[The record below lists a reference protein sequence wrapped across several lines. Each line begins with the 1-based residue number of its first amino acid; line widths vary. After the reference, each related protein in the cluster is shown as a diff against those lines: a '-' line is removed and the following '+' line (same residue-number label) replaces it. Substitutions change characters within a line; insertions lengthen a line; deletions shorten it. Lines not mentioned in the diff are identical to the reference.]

1 MHIPLGLLSL
11 KRGFVFDDLKC
22 HSLECNRRVRLASV
36 LTPRLAWIAEFQG
49 SINRATGG
57 QLKGYTVLSH
67 ADPLKAFVK
76 FDLWE
81 EMEGKNYHPFTNL
94 AHGFAKANDCLLE
107 RVHRGESSLTLEVL
121 LKRRIGPPMRVN
133 PLLSKK

>member
-1 MHIPLGLLSL
+1 M
-11 KRGFVFDDLKC
+11 
-22 HSLECNRRVRLASV
+22 
-36 LTPRLAWIAEFQG
+36 LTPRLAWIAELQA
-49 SINRATGG
+49 SVNRASGG
-57 QLKGYTVLSH
+57 QFKSYTVSSG

-76 FDLWE
+76 FDLHE
-81 EMEGKNYHPFTNL
+81 DLSGKDYHPFTNL

-133 PLLSKK
+133 PLLDKK